1 MKRLILLSLGFQ
13 KCRFS
18 SGINRICFPVAW
30 RQPLRVFMHEEHRGV
45 LGLLGYVVRLDSH
58 LCRSNYF
65 SAYIFD
71 DSLMPSAIAYLVINF
86 WCHRCFHSNFSQSK
100 HQYILDRTYQLS
112 KYGFFLL
119 QNGIQVAFHQ
129 SFLAILASH
138 GSLRNSITFVQ
149 LIIIVHVLILR
160 RQHPDCELQIHPSIL
175 FF

>member
-86 WCHRCFHSNFSQSK
+86 WCHRCFHSNFRQSK
-100 HQYILDRTYQLS
+100 HHRIHCCTNQLS
-112 KYGFFLL
+112 KDAFLML
-119 QNGIQVAFHQ
+119 QFINNVNLLPSNGTKLASNGSLFNQKSVFQFIITC
-129 SFLAILASH
+129 SFL
-138 GSLRNSITFVQ
+138 
-149 LIIIVHVLILR
+149 
-160 RQHPDCELQIHPSIL
+160 
-175 FF
+175 